1 MAKAM
6 QCDRCGKLYSEQDWM
21 LKNDKQV
28 NHVKLVYRSP
38 ITTEDRL
45 QVELDICPECAGE
58 LWTMLGLNKK
68 EG

>member
-21 LKNDKQV
+21 LKNEKQV

-38 ITTEDRL
+38 ITSEDRV
-45 QVELDICPECAGE
+45 QTEIDICPDCANE
-58 LWTMLGLNKK
+58 LSAFFNL
-68 EG
+68 EGDK